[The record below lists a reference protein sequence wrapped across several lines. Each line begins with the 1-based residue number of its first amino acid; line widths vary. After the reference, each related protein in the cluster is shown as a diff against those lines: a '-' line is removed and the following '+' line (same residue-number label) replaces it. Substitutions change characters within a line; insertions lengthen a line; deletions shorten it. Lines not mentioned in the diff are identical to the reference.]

1 MEAFIYFYCS
11 SQKYNSPFLVNPFEI
26 QTTIDLPVTCTRTQ
40 NPIKHF
46 GSYYMAVM
54 MIMTNDDN
62 SEGLFSIVQAKIT
75 VRESDTK
82 KN

>member
-1 MEAFIYFYCS
+1 M
-11 SQKYNSPFLVNPFEI
+11 
-26 QTTIDLPVTCTRTQ
+26 Q
-40 NPIKHF
+40 NPIKHS

-62 SEGLFSIVQAKIT
+62 SEGLLSIVQAKIT

>member
-1 MEAFIYFYCS
+1 
-11 SQKYNSPFLVNPFEI
+11 
-26 QTTIDLPVTCTRTQ
+26 
-40 NPIKHF
+40 
-46 GSYYMAVM
+46 M

-82 KN
+82 KNWEPNNTIN